1 MFGNKRNS
9 TGGEDQGADLLDDIL
24 DDMEEKKGIETS
36 KKSGAPSVG
45 SQSASHS
52 QQPQQRVIKPPQGQ
66 TDAWGRE
73 TFNEFEDLDN
83 GEDTKRGGGAQ
94 TQNLLEKKRALFGLG
109 GG

>member
-9 TGGEDQGADLLDDIL
+9 TEGEDPGADLLDNIL

-52 QQPQQRVIKPPQGQ
+52 QQPQQRVIKPPTG
-66 TDAWGRE
+66 
-73 TFNEFEDLDN
+73 
-83 GEDTKRGGGAQ
+83 
-94 TQNLLEKKRALFGLG
+94 
-109 GG
+109 